1 MGGVS
6 QDVIDDTKD
15 GDDASLVNLSWIR
28 CEGGGEFG
36 EGGSEGTGRGA
47 AHIHRFYGPPD
58 FMLWFQYLSCSAVP

>member
-15 GDDASLVNLSWIR
+15 GDDASLVNLRRIR

-47 AHIHRFYGPPD
+47 AHISYSSI
-58 FMLWFQYLSCSAVP
+58 LWAARLYAVVSILVM